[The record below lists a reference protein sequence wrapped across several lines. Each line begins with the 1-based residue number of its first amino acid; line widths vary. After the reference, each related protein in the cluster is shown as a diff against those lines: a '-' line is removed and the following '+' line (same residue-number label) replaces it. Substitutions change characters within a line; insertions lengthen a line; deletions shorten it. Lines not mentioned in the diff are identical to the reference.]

1 MKGMMM
7 HQPLL
12 VSEILEFGA
21 GAYPKAEIVSVRT
34 EGDIHRETLVEF
46 RERTIQLAHG
56 LKAHG
61 VELGD
66 RVATL
71 AWNGYRHMEL
81 YYAISGIGA
90 VCHTINP
97 RLSAEQMIYIV
108 NHAEDKVL
116 FLDTTFVP
124 LIAAVKDHLPKDMTY
139 VIMTDKAHMPD
150 APFEALCY
158 EDLLEGQPTE
168 IEWPLFDEET
178 ACGLCYTSGTT
189 GNPKGAL
196 YSHRSTVLHGMMM
209 SVMQTTTFN
218 EGLSVLPVVPLFH
231 VNAWGLPYSSLLSGM
246 NMVMPGPALDGE
258 SLFKLMDQE
267 KVFSAWGVPTIWQGL
282 LGEIEKQGRK
292 PEGFGDV
299 VIGGSAAPRSMIEA
313 FEKMDVSVGHAW
325 GMTEMSPV
333 GTHGIMPKWME
344 NEPFDTRID
353 YKSKQGRRCFGV
365 ELKLVD
371 EDGNRLPHDGKA
383 VGELYVRGNTVVSG
397 YFKNEEASAKALDS
411 EGWFGTGDVATID
424 PNGFLSIQDR
434 AKDLIKSGGEWIS
447 SIDLENIAMAHPAIA
462 QAAAIGVAHPRW
474 DERPILVAVAAEGA
488 EKPDLDE
495 VREHLSEHFAKWQ
508 LPDDVV
514 WVDSIP
520 LTATGK
526 FSKLNLRKQ
535 LADYKHPELRETA

>member
-7 HQPLL
+7 HRPLL
-12 VSEILEFGA
+12 VSEILEFGV
-21 GAYPKAEIVSVRT
+21 GAYPRAEIVSVRT
-34 EGDIHRETLVEF
+34 EGDIHRETFKEF
-46 RERTIQLAHG
+46 YGRTVQLAHA
-56 LKAHG
+56 LKANG

-81 YYAISGIGA
+81 YYGIQGIGA

-97 RLSAEQMIYIV
+97 RLSAEQFIYIV

-116 FLDTTFVP
+116 CLDTTFVP
-124 LIAAVKDHLPKDMTY
+124 IIEAVKDHLPKDLVY
-139 VIMTDKAHMPD
+139 VIMTDRAHMPETSFD
-150 APFEALCY
+150 ALCY

-168 IEWPLFDEET
+168 IEWPEFDENT

-231 VNAWGLPYSSLLSGM
+231 VNAWGLPYSSVISGL
-246 NMVMPGPALDGE
+246 NMVMPGPAMDGP

-282 LGEIEKQGRK
+282 LAEIKAQGRK
-292 PEGFGDV
+292 PENFGDV

-333 GTHGIMPKWME
+333 GTHGIMPKWVDD
-344 NEPFDTRID
+344 EPFEKRID
-353 YKSKQGRRCFGV
+353 YKALQGRRCLGV
-365 ELKLVD
+365 ELKIVD
-371 EDGNRLPHDGKA
+371 EDGNRLPNDGKA
-383 VGELYVRGNTVVSG
+383 VGELFVRGNTVVSG
-397 YFKNEEASAKALDS
+397 YFRNEEATEKALDKD
-411 EGWFGTGDVATID
+411 GWFGTGDVASID
-424 PNGFLSIQDR
+424 PDGFLSIQDR

-447 SIDLENIAMAHPAIA
+447 SIDLENLAMAHPAIA
-462 QAAAIGVAHPRW
+462 QAAAIGVKHPRW
-474 DERPILVAVAAEGA
+474 DERPILVAVAAEGV
-488 EKPDLDE
+488 EKPSVE
-495 VREHLSEHFAKWQ
+495 EMRSHLSSEFAKWQ
-508 LPDDVV
+508 LPDDIV
-514 WVDSIP
+514 WVDAIP

-535 LADYKHPELRETA
+535 LGDYVHPELRETA

>member
-12 VSEILEFGA
+12 VSEILNFGI

-34 EGDIHRETLVEF
+34 EGDIHRETYVEF
-46 RERTIQLAHG
+46 GARTAQLAHA
-56 LKAHG
+56 LKERG

-97 RLSAEQMIYIV
+97 RLSAEQFIYIV
-108 NHAEDKVL
+108 NHAEDKLL
-116 FLDTTFVP
+116 FVDTTFVP
-124 LIAAVKDHLPKDMTY
+124 IIEALKEHLPKDLVF
-139 VIMTDKAHMPD
+139 VIMTDRAHMPETSFD
-150 APFEALCY
+150 ALCY
-158 EDLLEGQPTE
+158 EELLDGQPTDMD
-168 IEWPLFDEET
+168 WPIFDENT

-196 YSHRSTVLHGMMM
+196 YSHRSTVLHAMMM
-209 SVMQTTTFN
+209 SVMQTTTFT
-218 EGLSVLPVVPLFH
+218 EGASVLPVVPLFH
-231 VNAWGLPYSSLLSGM
+231 VNAWGLPYSSLISGL
-246 NMVMPGPALDGE
+246 NMVMPGPAMDGP

-282 LGEIEKQGRK
+282 LGEIKAQGRK

-313 FEKMDVSVGHAW
+313 FEKLDVSVGHAW

-344 NEPFDTRID
+344 DEPFDTRID
-353 YKSKQGRRCFGV
+353 YKSKQGRRCLGV
-365 ELKLVD
+365 ELKIVD
-371 EDGNRLPHDGKA
+371 EDGNRMPHDGKA
-383 VGELYVRGNTVVSG
+383 IGELYVRGNTVVSG
-397 YFKNEEASAKALDS
+397 YFKNEEATAKALDS
-411 EGWFGTGDVATID
+411 EGWFGTGDVASID
-424 PNGFLSIQDR
+424 EYGFMTIQDR

-447 SIDLENIAMAHPAIA
+447 SIDLENMAMAHPAIA
-462 QAAAIGVAHPRW
+462 QAAAIGIAHPRW
-474 DERPILVAVAAEGA
+474 DERPILVAVLAEGA
-488 EKPDLDE
+488 EKPSVEE
-495 VREHLSEHFAKWQ
+495 VRNHLSGEFAKWQ
-508 LPDDVV
+508 LPDDIV
-514 WVDSIP
+514 WVDAIP

-526 FSKLNLRKQ
+526 FSKLNLRKE
-535 LADYKHPELRETA
+535 LADYVHPELRETA